1 MAGNPV
7 ETFGRETGHNP
18 NAFWV
23 STAKP
28 LFNKVMA
35 GTGQTFDNIGWE
47 DLVGENSI
55 KLMSEFTNRCKQN
68 PPVSDHTKS
77 PFSADTLK
85 KVLLETIR
93 QFQTKFANQAVNQPE
108 LFPDSY
114 VSQWKKRL
122 RDDRN
127 RVLMQGED
135 ESEVLKNVFPLPREH
150 SKRTTLFPSHNFPD
164 PARRDEARKT
174 DMLFISKFLF
184 GRGRYTD
191 LAKVLLTFNGIGRG
205 GEVKYLDYRSWM
217 FDETYNMLFAQWFQ
231 RKTLKTNPSGFVPDF
246 DYPEMCCFFALGCF
260 WSVDDGLTRPGGIG
274 EPNSPRA
281 RRTRYVFQDLLFQRT
296 QTMGD

>member
-114 VSQWKKRL
+114 VSQWKNRL

-135 ESEVLKNVFPLPREH
+135 EGNLK
-150 SKRTTLFPSHNFPD
+150 
-164 PARRDEARKT
+164 
-174 DMLFISKFLF
+174 
-184 GRGRYTD
+184 Y
-191 LAKVLLTFNGIGRG
+191 
-205 GEVKYLDYRSWM
+205 
-217 FDETYNMLFAQWFQ
+217 
-231 RKTLKTNPSGFVPDF
+231 
-246 DYPEMCCFFALGCF
+246 
-260 WSVDDGLTRPGGIG
+260 
-274 EPNSPRA
+274 
-281 RRTRYVFQDLLFQRT
+281 
-296 QTMGD
+296 